1 MFKYD
6 MNRIVFRGLN
16 RAMAQVDIVFGPN
29 KDTMDFFIGR
39 VVRNSKL
46 VSLHVNNLVQYSYK
60 YDALDVL
67 LEDTIQYA
75 SVVEISLPRYYAMVT
90 NVPETMKKLGFDFDV
105 FIFPP
110 QRLAEESD
118 HCQTEVTK
126 FTNDT
131 TDIREDLSDILGKLK
146 ISGSSANGVDVGT
159 TLKNLYIK
167 LHQYESHFELLKD
180 NCFDQFIDAVK
191 EVRDFNES
199 YQEEVDVHINIEY
212 TFDFEDESKDVMK
225 EHTEFDQFVV
235 QYLELSNISKSVLQ
249 DNLTE
254 DWLNELIATER
265 DFISKVKFRL
275 TERLR
280 RRMDKA
286 RADVTD
292 WYLNMVKRATA
303 MTDYMSPNFLQKRIS
318 QMGIWKAPSAVVFE
332 TDQLNNTCKNVNLK
346 CLNVIYCNKI
356 SMINN
361 LYEVLCNCL

>member
-1 MFKYD
+1 

-16 RAMAQVDIVFGPN
+16 RAMTQVDIVFGPN
-29 KDTMDFFIGR
+29 KDTIDFFIGR

-46 VSLHVNNLVQYSYK
+46 VSLHVNNLVQYGYK
-60 YDALDVL
+60 YDGMNVL

-75 SVVEISLPRYYAMVT
+75 TVVETSLPRYYAMVT
-90 NVPETMKKLGFDFDV
+90 DVPETMKRLGFDFDV

-118 HCQTEVTK
+118 QCQREVEK

-131 TDIREDLSDILGKLK
+131 TDIREDLSDILGKLR
-146 ISGSSANGVDVGT
+146 IWGSSANDVDVGT

-167 LHQYESHFELLKD
+167 LHQYESGFELLKD
-180 NCFDQFIDAVK
+180 NCFDQFIDAVH
-191 EVRDFNES
+191 EVREFNES
-199 YQEEVDVHINIEY
+199 YQEEVDVHTDIEY
-212 TFDFEDESKDVMK
+212 TFHFEDESKDVIE
-225 EHTEFDQFVV
+225 EHAEFNQFVV

-292 WYLNMVKRATA
+292 WYLKMVKRATA
-303 MTDYMSPNFLQKRIS
+303 MIDYMSPNFLEKRIS
-318 QMGIWKAPSAVVFE
+318 RMGIWKAPSAIVFK
-332 TDQLNNTCKNVNLK
+332 TDLLNNTCKYVN
-346 CLNVIYCNKI
+346 
-356 SMINN
+356 
-361 LYEVLCNCL
+361 

>member
-1 MFKYD
+1 MT
-6 MNRIVFRGLN
+6 
-16 RAMAQVDIVFGPN
+16 QVDIVFGPN

-46 VSLHVNNLVQYSYK
+46 VSLHVNNLVQYGYK

-75 SVVEISLPRYYAMVT
+75 SVVETSLPRYYAMVT
-90 NVPETMKKLGFDFDV
+90 DVPETMKRLGFDFDV

-110 QRLAEESD
+110 QRLAEQSD
-118 HCQTEVTK
+118 NCRREVKK

-131 TDIREDLSDILGKLK
+131 TDIREGLSEILDELK
-146 ISGSSANGVDVGT
+146 IWGSSANDVDVGT

-167 LHQYESHFELLKD
+167 LHQYESDFELLKD

-191 EVRDFNES
+191 EVREFNES
-199 YQEEVDVHINIEY
+199 YQEEVDVHTTIEY
-212 TFDFEDESKDVMK
+212 TFDFEDESKDVTK
-225 EHTEFDQFVV
+225 EHKEFNQFVV

-318 QMGIWKAPSAVVFE
+318 QMRIWKAPSAVVFE
-332 TDQLNNTCKNVNLK
+332 TDQLSNTCKY
-346 CLNVIYCNKI
+346 VI
-356 SMINN
+356 
-361 LYEVLCNCL
+361 VL